1 MLHILKKSLIALL
14 FFPLLA
20 CAEQNEIYKEGEYY
34 KIISKP
40 VITTNQDKIE
50 VVELFWYGCP
60 HCYSLEPL
68 VNKWAQDLPSYIDFK
83 RMPAVMARS
92 WVVHARAY
100 YAAEILGAP
109 EHTHE
114 MLFTAI
120 HKHNKRIFDQTT
132 LAEFYATQGLNQAEF
147 NKVFKSFAVNSKIQ
161 QAKTKQRGY
170 QATGVPAVIVNGKY
184 LISTTMKAGTKDLFK
199 VVDYLV
205 EKERKSL
212 QNKNQT

>member
-1 MLHILKKSLIALL
+1 MLYILKKSLIALL

-20 CAEQNEIYKEGEYY
+20 CAEQNETYTEGEYY
-34 KIISKP
+34 KTISKP
-40 VITTNQDKIE
+40 VITTNQNKIE

-68 VNKWAQDLPSYIDFK
+68 VNKWAKDLPSYIDFQ

-92 WVVHARAY
+92 WEVHARAY
-100 YAAEILGAP
+100 YAAEILGVSEQA
-109 EHTHE
+109 HE

-120 HKHNKRIFDQTT
+120 HKHNERIFDQTT
-132 LAEFYATQGLNQAEF
+132 LTEFYVKQGLDQAAF

-199 VVDYLV
+199 VVNYLV
-205 EKERKSL
+205 EKERKLL
-212 QNKNQT
+212 QQQNQT